1 MRRRNKFVQL
11 AHVESPKRRIAVVE
25 ERKTDL
31 NFEIRAGR
39 GRSAKSLRRIIS
51 QVAGFCF
58 VRSLCP
64 LTHPRAIYLVGVQNN
79 STISITSS
87 QQRAT
92 QPCLYKPSSELV
104 PLDTID
110 HTHQGTKQI
119 KKHAEAENQM
129 AFSEAQEELVLR
141 SWKAMKPD
149 SESIA
154 LKFFLR
160 IFEIA
165 PAAKPMFPF
174 LRDAG
179 EDAPLQSHPKLKA
192 HAVTVFV
199 MACESATQLRKTGDV
214 KVREATL
221 RRLGATHV
229 RAGVADAHFEV
240 VKTAL
245 LDTIQG
251 AVPEMWTLEMKAA
264 WEEAYDQLAA
274 AIKEEMKLAAA
285 A

>member
-1 MRRRNKFVQL
+1 M
-11 AHVESPKRRIAVVE
+11 
-25 ERKTDL
+25 
-31 NFEIRAGR
+31 G
-39 GRSAKSLRRIIS
+39 
-51 QVAGFCF
+51 
-58 VRSLCP
+58 
-64 LTHPRAIYLVGVQNN
+64 
-79 STISITSS
+79 
-87 QQRAT
+87 
-92 QPCLYKPSSELV
+92 
-104 PLDTID
+104 
-110 HTHQGTKQI
+110 
-119 KKHAEAENQM
+119 
-129 AFSEAQEELVLR
+129 FSEAQEELVLR

-154 LKFFLR
+154 LNFFLR

-174 LRDAG
+174 LR
-179 EDAPLQSHPKLKA
+179 EDAPLESHPKLRA

-229 RAGVADAHFEV
+229 KAGVADAHFEV

-245 LDTIQG
+245 LDTIEG
-251 AVPEMWTLEMKAA
+251 AVTEMWTPEMKGA

-274 AIKEEMKLAAA
+274 AIKEEMKIAASA
-285 A
+285 SA

>member
-1 MRRRNKFVQL
+1 M
-11 AHVESPKRRIAVVE
+11 
-25 ERKTDL
+25 
-31 NFEIRAGR
+31 G
-39 GRSAKSLRRIIS
+39 
-51 QVAGFCF
+51 
-58 VRSLCP
+58 
-64 LTHPRAIYLVGVQNN
+64 
-79 STISITSS
+79 
-87 QQRAT
+87 
-92 QPCLYKPSSELV
+92 
-104 PLDTID
+104 
-110 HTHQGTKQI
+110 
-119 KKHAEAENQM
+119 
-129 AFSEAQEELVLR
+129 FSEAQEELVLR
-141 SWKAMKPD
+141 SWKAMKQD

-179 EDAPLQSHPKLKA
+179 EDAPLESHPKLKA

-229 RAGVADAHFEV
+229 KAGVADAHFEV

-245 LDTIQG
+245 LDTIEG
-251 AVPEMWTLEMKAA
+251 AVPEMWTPEMKAA

-274 AIKEEMKLAAA
+274 AIKEEMKLAASA
-285 A
+285 SASA